1 MEDRLPARLADV
13 DADVVAVRRVSMF
26 DGHPGVGDSRE
37 QFSPFSVR
45 CIEPGGDVPDRNQ
58 QCVAR
63 AHGEAVP
70 QPIDKGTS
78 KEDALGFRRAEG
90 TAGRAQDD

>member
-1 MEDRLPARLADV
+1 
-13 DADVVAVRRVSMF
+13 
-26 DGHPGVGDSRE
+26 
-37 QFSPFSVR
+37 
-45 CIEPGGDVPDRNQ
+45 VPDRNQ

-78 KEDALGFRRAEG
+78 KEDAFGFRRAEG